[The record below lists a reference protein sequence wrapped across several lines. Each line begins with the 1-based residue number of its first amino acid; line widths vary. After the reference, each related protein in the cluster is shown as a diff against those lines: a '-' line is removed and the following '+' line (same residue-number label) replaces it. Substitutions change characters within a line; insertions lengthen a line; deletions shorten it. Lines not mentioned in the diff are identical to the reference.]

1 MPTPSLLRR
10 NRKDNFISNTVL
22 SRTLRQRVSLAIQRT
37 EFVLLARAE
46 RDGLCDSECAAYDC
60 GFELRDCAVSGGVF
74 FAADGDG
81 GVEVVDA
88 PGGDGAV
95 VADGEVRVRDDVAC
109 VGARGVDLSLGCGG
123 AGAAEACVEGAGEVG
138 GRG

>member
-60 GFELRDCAVSGGVF
+60 GFELRDCA
-74 FAADGDG
+74 